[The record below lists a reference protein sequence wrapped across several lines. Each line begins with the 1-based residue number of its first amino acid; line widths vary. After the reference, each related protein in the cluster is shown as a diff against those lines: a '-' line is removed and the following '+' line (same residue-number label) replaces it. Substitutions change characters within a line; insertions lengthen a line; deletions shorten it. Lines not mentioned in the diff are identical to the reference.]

1 MNNKSASIQLKIDK
15 AKTLLSEA
23 QILVAHKGYNSI
35 ISRLYYACYHATCA
49 LLLTQGLQS
58 KTHKGLVVV
67 LHKEF
72 VLKGNFDSEKSSFF
86 ARLLQ
91 EPMDEDYGDFVVMD
105 YQTTFE
111 FLEPAKEYIHYIEQ
125 LIKSLN

>member
-1 MNNKSASIQLKIDK
+1 M
-15 AKTLLSEA
+15 LSCNMC
-23 QILVAHKGYNSI
+23 LVAHTRTPI
-35 ISRLYYACYHATCA
+35 
-49 LLLTQGLQS
+49 

-91 EPMDEDYGDFVVMD
+91 ERMDEDYGDFVVMD